1 MTPRGDRCL
10 PLLLLLLISICVVPY
25 ECKKSPRPRPSSR
38 FSESTEPQ
46 PTQDDQFDWQLIK
59 YMLRQSSRNVVLSTF
74 SAKYLLNMLYEGT
87 SIYSS
92 TQQELN
98 EPLKRSP
105 DVHETPKCVGIMQAL
120 AKNADQFLISSR
132 VFADSQVAVSQK
144 YTTILD
150 MQYNASIDN
159 VNFQQ
164 TEKAAETINN
174 WVSNSTRGM
183 IPQLVRPENIKDTV
197 LLLVNA
203 IYFKGLW
210 VNVFLPSATTEQ
222 PFTTA
227 SRKTVQVPF
236 MKQIQ
241 EHYFVDSKVLK
252 AQLVRLPYSDGR
264 FSMIIVL
271 PNENSSL
278 SELLNIIS
286 SDSLNAAIRNM
297 EEVEVNLQ
305 LPRFRIDYDSS
316 LKTAL
321 QELGINRIF
330 QDNAE
335 LGLIFRGGP
344 VPAKVSDVL
353 QKTVIEVDEKGS
365 AASSASGSALVF
377 TIASEPELLV
387 VNRPFLFF
395 IEEESTGTV
404 VFAGKVENP
413 AQ

>member
-1 MTPRGDRCL
+1 MTPRVDRCL
-10 PLLLLLLISICVVPY
+10 ALLLLLISLCAVPY
-25 ECKKSPRPRPSSR
+25 ECRKSPRPRPSSR
-38 FSESTEPQ
+38 FSDPTEPQ
-46 PTQDDQFDWQLIK
+46 PTQDDQFDWQLIQ
-59 YMLRQSSRNVVLSTF
+59 YMLRQDSRNVALSTY

-98 EPLKRSP
+98 EPLKRNP
-105 DVHETPKCVGIMQAL
+105 DVHETPKCVSIMHTL

-132 VFADSQVAVSQK
+132 VFADSMVAVSQK

-150 MQYNASIDN
+150 MQYNASIEN

-164 TEKAAETINN
+164 PDIAAETINS

-183 IPQLVRPENIKDTV
+183 IPKLVTARNIRDSV

-210 VNVFLPSATTEQ
+210 VNVFLPSATTMQ
-222 PFTTA
+222 PFTTV
-227 SRKTVQVPF
+227 SRQTVQVPF

-241 EHYFVDSKVLK
+241 DNYFVDSKELK
-252 AQLVRLPYSDGR
+252 ARLVRLPYADGR

-278 SELLNIIS
+278 GELLNIIS
-286 SDSLNAAIRNM
+286 SESINAAIRGM
-297 EEVEVNLQ
+297 EETEVNLQ
-305 LPRFRIDYDSS
+305 LPRFNIEYDCS
-316 LKTAL
+316 LKMGL
-321 QELGINRIF
+321 QQLGINRIF

-353 QKTVIEVDEKGS
+353 QKTVIVVDEKGS
-365 AASSASGSALVF
+365 TASSASGSSLVF
-377 TIASEPELLV
+377 TIASEPELFV
-387 VNRPFLFF
+387 VNRPFMFF